1 VLDTARFLSGLG
13 RDDIEEMVR
22 MSSLLRSE
30 RLVGEVDGVES
41 VPEKSSSSASSS
53 CDGAGAFWA
62 LREARIS

>member
-1 VLDTARFLSGLG
+1 
-13 RDDIEEMVR
+13 